1 MATSN
6 PAFENDEPVA
16 VVTARTSGYEPSNKR
31 SNEQQAQLPT
41 TTSASST
48 AKVNHYQQPPHEGG
62 TGRASALLEMNLM
75 KNIQKVQRDK
85 WGKDIEFLLSCI
97 ALSVGLGNVWRFPF
111 TALENGGGAFVIP
124 YLIVLLLVGRPIYYL
139 EMLISQFSSRG
150 CINVYDASPAMR
162 GIGVGQTYSTFI
174 VMTYY
179 ASLMAVT
186 MRYLIASFADPLPWS
201 ECNET
206 WNATCIDSRLITN
219 MAENSTATATTS
231 AELYFV

>member
-6 PAFENDEPVA
+6 PAFESDEPVS
-16 VVTARTSGYEPSNKR
+16 VVRPESNERTSEPATQRATGK
-31 SNEQQAQLPT
+31 
-41 TTSASST
+41 SS
-48 AKVNHYQQPPHEGG
+48 AKVNQFQQHQPTPPPDLPGSG
-62 TGRASALLEMNLM
+62 SSTRTSALLEMNLM

-186 MRYLIASFADPLPWS
+186 MRYLIASFGDPLPWS
-201 ECNET
+201 ECREE
-206 WNATCIDSRLITN
+206 WNATCIDSRLVTN
-219 MAENSTATATTS
+219 MAENSTATAVSS